1 MTEQE
6 ARTKWCP
13 MVRANI
19 SGNSNG
25 AFNRDGDDCA
35 CIASD
40 CIMWRWVP
48 AGEYIDGDRLV
59 QQWRTEGYCG
69 AGGKIRD

>member
-13 MVRANI
+13 MVRIGRNRYI
-19 SGNSNG
+19 SLPDILS
-25 AFNRDGDDCA
+25 DKCK
-35 CIASD
+35 CIASG
-40 CIMWRWVP
+40 CMMWRWVP

-59 QQWRTEGYCG
+59 HQWRTDGYCG
-69 AGGKIRD
+69 IGGKIRD